1 MSNESDTD
9 SAALPSQESEFAVK
23 FRKGHRKSLMQ
34 ATINESVK
42 LRQARLKAF
51 REAQRGRIDGRH
63 QYMIELISDKLGVD
77 PPSVTEFMLD
87 GNQVRKKK
95 LHNCEK

>member
-1 MSNESDTD
+1 MTSEPDFD
-9 SAALPSQESEFAVK
+9 SSAAALPINESEYAAK

-34 ATINESVK
+34 ASINESVK

-63 QYMIELISDKLGVD
+63 QYMLGLLADRLEMDVAAI
-77 PPSVTEFMLD
+77 TEFMLD
-87 GNQVRKKK
+87 GDQV
-95 LHNCEK
+95 